1 MKEKMSNFFTGL
13 SERERIILAVLAS
26 FMMLFLFG
34 AVWYVMNSSVEE
46 KIELIS
52 DQEGMLQKMV
62 SMKNVYQRAQI
73 QQKAMLENIN
83 GNNVSLSSDI
93 STVKDSIGIEIATLK
108 EISPKKKGDVS
119 IERTEIG
126 LRDVSLEDTMA
137 FLYGIEN
144 KTRFVFVDSLNI
156 KKRFNQTNYDVLITV
171 ATLKKEVPGE

>member
-1 MKEKMSNFFTGL
+1 MKEKILNFFTSL
-13 SERERIILAVLAS
+13 SERERIILSVMAAV
-26 FMMLFLFG
+26 MMIFVF
-34 AVWYVMNSSVEE
+34 VSTWFVMNSSVQERVD
-46 KIELIS
+46 LIS
-52 DQEGMLQKMV
+52 DQESMLQKMI

-83 GNNVSLSSDI
+83 SNSVSLSSDI

-108 EISPKKKGDVS
+108 EINPKKKGDVS

-126 LRDVSLEDTMA
+126 LRDVSLEDTLA

-156 KKRFNQTNYDVLITV
+156 KKRFNQQNYDVLVTV
-171 ATLKKEVPGE
+171 ATLKKEVTSE